1 MPGIAQTVDIFSVL
15 LYSASYPL
23 RPHPSI
29 STFQPQRKLKIIV
42 KPVHLDSFEYKFRH
56 KLIRPVQEKTQQNKT
71 KKKNERKIDSTG
83 TRLMIEVLPVLS

>member
-29 STFQPQRKLKIIV
+29 STFRPQRKLKIIV
-42 KPVHLDSFEYKFRH
+42 KPVHLDSFEYTCKFRH
-56 KLIRPVQEKTQQNKT
+56 KLSRHAQEKSEENKT
-71 KKKNERKIDSTG
+71 NKKNERKTDTTG
-83 TRLMIEVLPVLS
+83 VHV